1 MKHIFFIDT
10 NVFLRFLIPDKTN
23 PILSKQAKEIFSQ
36 ISSDKI
42 KVIANHLIIS
52 EVVYTLESYYKLTKN
67 EISEKLTILFSN
79 DNILIRKK
87 GLILK
92 SLLVF
97 SEKNVDFEDA
107 YTYLKMKE
115 NGIENIFT
123 FDQKHFRRFDDINIV
138 S

>member
-115 NGIENIFT
+115 NGIENI
-123 FDQKHFRRFDDINIV
+123 
-138 S
+138 